1 MKSLIRKVAAGV
13 LAAATMLG
21 IAGLGATTASA
32 EDATGTLTVTSSDA
46 AFNGKK
52 VNAYQ
57 MFSASPDAAGQNATY
72 TLASPWDNFFKTNA
86 DELGI
91 TGVTDANVSEKALP
105 PLRWRCGKPMP
116 LPLLF
121 TKNMILYPWAAAKTT
136 IPRPQKMLY

>member
-72 TLASPWDNFFKTNA
+72 TLAPPGTNFVQ
-86 DELGI
+86 D
-91 TGVTDANVSEKALP
+91 
-105 PLRWRCGKPMP
+105 
-116 LPLLF
+116 
-121 TKNMILYPWAAAKTT
+121 
-136 IPRPQKMLY
+136 

>member
-1 MKSLIRKVAAGV
+1 MKSLIRNVAAGV

-57 MFSASPDAAGQNATY
+57 MFSASPDAARTPPTRWPPPGTISSRLMR
-72 TLASPWDNFFKTNA
+72 TSL
-86 DELGI
+86 
-91 TGVTDANVSEKALP
+91 VS
-105 PLRWRCGKPMP
+105 RV
-116 LPLLF
+116 
-121 TKNMILYPWAAAKTT
+121 
-136 IPRPQKMLY
+136 

>member
-1 MKSLIRKVAAGV
+1 MKSLIRNVAAGV

-72 TLASPWDNFFKTNA
+72 TLASPWDSFFKTNA

-91 TGVTDANVSEKALP
+91 TGVTDANVSEQAYDYVYSL
-105 PLRWRCGKPMP
+105 
-116 LPLLF
+116 
-121 TKNMILYPWAAAKTT
+121 N
-136 IPRPQKMLY
+136 Q

>member
-57 MFSASPDAAGQNATY
+57 MFSASPQARTPPTRWPPPGTISSRLMR
-72 TLASPWDNFFKTNA
+72 TSL
-86 DELGI
+86 
-91 TGVTDANVSEKALP
+91 VS
-105 PLRWRCGKPMP
+105 RV
-116 LPLLF
+116 
-121 TKNMILYPWAAAKTT
+121 
-136 IPRPQKMLY
+136 

>member
-1 MKSLIRKVAAGV
+1 MKSLIRNVAAGV

-57 MFSASPDAAGQNATY
+57 MFSASRMPAAERHLHAG
-72 TLASPWDNFFKTNA
+72 
-86 DELGI
+86 
-91 TGVTDANVSEKALP
+91 
-105 PLRWRCGKPMP
+105 
-116 LPLLF
+116 LPLGQFL
-121 TKNMILYPWAAAKTT
+121 
-136 IPRPQKMLY
+136 QD